1 MKTVALV
8 LAGSL
13 LASQAFAQDRL
24 LGQIVGG
31 LAGYKIADH
40 YGAGEG
46 GMAAAAVAGSVLG
59 GRYVEHRQ
67 QRTTTTYY
75 VPTSSY
81 SPYYRPEPSPC
92 DYQVPEQYAGNS
104 GATSA
109 WISGCEQRMVRQQ
122 RALEEQAY
130 REGYR

>member
-67 QRTTTTYY
+67 QRAVYY
-75 VPTSSY
+75 SQPAY

-92 DYQVPEQYAGNS
+92 DYQVPAQYAGNS

-109 WISGCEQRMVRQQ
+109 WISGCEQRIVRQQ